1 MEKKIEMEF
10 NKGGKFTAVLLMK
23 EAPKTCEAFLKAL
36 PMSVNCRQGRFS
48 GEEFYCQ
55 TNVLCD
61 EENQVLPQWGDISFN
76 SDKSWKAVCVYYG
89 SKVAKK
95 SSLYNL
101 FARIVSN
108 NLDELRTVGERIWL
122 QGEEIAQIRLV

>member
-1 MEKKIEMEF
+1 
-10 NKGGKFTAVLLMK
+10 MK

-48 GEEFYCQ
+48 GEEFYFQ

-76 SDKSWKAVCVYYG
+76 PDKSWKAACVYYG
-89 SKVAKK
+89 SKIVKK
-95 SSLYNL
+95 GSPYNL
-101 FARIVSN
+101 FARIVSDN
-108 NLDELRTVGERIWL
+108 RDELRAVGERIWL
-122 QGEEIAQIRLV
+122 HGEEIAHIKLV